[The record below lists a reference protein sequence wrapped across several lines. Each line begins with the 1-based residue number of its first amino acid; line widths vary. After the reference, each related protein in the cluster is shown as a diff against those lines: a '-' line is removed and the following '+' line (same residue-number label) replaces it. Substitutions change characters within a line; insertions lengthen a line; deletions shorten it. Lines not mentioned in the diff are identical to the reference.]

1 MSSDTR
7 TTYLALAAL
16 AKRYAA
22 HSEEPGPRP
31 HGDLTAHEL
40 RVFSQNGE
48 DGVIEEILHR
58 IGTGSRHFVEFG
70 VESGIEGNCV
80 FLADVLGWSG
90 LFMEADPD
98 RFAFLEGKYRH
109 QPQVRTVQ
117 ALVHPSNI
125 NELLRDAGVP
135 EEPDVLSIDVD
146 GIDLWIWAAI
156 GSRVRARIVVIE
168 YNSSLDPAAA
178 LTQPLEPP
186 MPWDGTSY
194 FGASLGALRRVAAAR
209 GYRLVHTDVA
219 GVNAFFVRSDL
230 AAPFPDEGAVPT
242 RAPNYFL
249 RGAGHPPH
257 EGTRRYIDPVI

>member
-1 MSSDTR
+1 MGTDTR

-16 AKRYAA
+16 AERYAT
-22 HSEEPGPRP
+22 HPRGAGV
-31 HGDLTAHEL
+31 HGDLTPHEL

-48 DGVIEEILHR
+48 DGVIEEIMRR
-58 IGTGSRHFVEFG
+58 IGIGPRHFVEFG

-90 LFMEADPD
+90 LFMEADPA
-98 RFAFLEGKYRH
+98 RFADLEGKYRH
-109 QPQVRTVQ
+109 RPQVRTVR
-117 ALVHPSNI
+117 ALVHPSNV
-125 NELLRDAGVP
+125 NGLLRDAGVP

-156 GSRVRARIVVIE
+156 AGVRARVVVIE

-186 MPWDGTSY
+186 MAWDGTAY

-219 GVNAFFVRSDL
+219 GVNAFFVRADL
-230 AAPFPDEGAVPT
+230 AAPFPEEAAVPV

-249 RGAGHPPH
+249 RGTGHPPH
-257 EGTRRYIDPVI
+257 QGTRRYIEPVI